1 MAVINKDFRG
11 SRSRG
16 EARIAAICAGGL
28 FLFLSAVALAGAD
41 RPPPPRFGGLVVAF
55 GVISGVAYRRLRKRL
70 SHRRLTSADQAFGA
84 ACEGWVAGLGLALF
98 ALVAGR
104 GEPGVMP
111 SLHARLIGFGV
122 MGALGA
128 CAALMLWW
136 IAAGLQRRLPP

>member
-1 MAVINKDFRG
+1 M
-11 SRSRG
+11 
-16 EARIAAICAGGL
+16 
-28 FLFLSAVALAGAD
+28 
-41 RPPPPRFGGLVVAF
+41 VAF

-128 CAALMLWW
+128 CAALVLWW